1 MDNKKTASV
10 TVKPNKQTNGLLFPR
25 SILLLTVEFTQNV
38 SSQITEEFL
47 MLFVLTYVQLI
58 SEQFPFD

>member
-1 MDNKKTASV
+1 MDNKKTAIV
-10 TVKPNKQTNGLLFPR
+10 TVKPNKQTNRLLFPR
-25 SILLLTVEFTQNV
+25 SILLLTVELTQNV